1 MKPANT
7 NTPGPC
13 VPPAV
18 HEMREGLADLRK
30 ILGMPEPEEPMRV
43 ESYETVAREPRVGR
57 PARNYR
63 DCIGGDDE

>member
-18 HEMREGLADLRK
+18 HEMRAGLADLRK
-30 ILGMPEPEEPMRV
+30 ILGMPEPRWEGCEVVASSGERTAIPMRNYSS
-43 ESYETVAREPRVGR
+43 EAWEGR
-57 PARNYR
+57 
-63 DCIGGDDE
+63 